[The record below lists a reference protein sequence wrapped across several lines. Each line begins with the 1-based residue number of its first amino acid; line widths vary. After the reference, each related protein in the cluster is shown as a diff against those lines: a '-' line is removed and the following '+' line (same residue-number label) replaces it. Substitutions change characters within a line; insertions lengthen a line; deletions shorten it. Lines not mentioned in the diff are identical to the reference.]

1 LAWTLP
7 LRAQEFAIRIRLV
20 TPAPPRSRAGNRA
33 TAARWAAI
41 LRALGHRVDVSLDYA
56 GEPADL
62 LIALHAWR
70 SAEAIARFAEGR
82 PGRPLVVALT
92 GTDAY
97 RFIHSHPGP
106 TLRSIALADRLVGLH
121 DLIGE
126 TVPPEH
132 RAKVRVIYQSAR
144 PIARRSPVKGAFRVC
159 VAGHLREEKDPLRPA
174 YAVRDLP
181 AASRLRVAHYGGAH
195 TPEWADAAR
204 AEMAINPRY
213 RWHGEIGHDRLRRVY
228 ASSHLLALPSRMEGG
243 ANVISEAIVAG
254 LPVVA
259 SRIAGSVGL
268 LGADYPGTY
277 PVEDTG
283 ALRALLLRAEADAAF
298 HDDLAE
304 RCAARRPLFTPERE
318 RAGWESLLRE
328 LGVG

>member
-1 LAWTLP
+1 M
-7 LRAQEFAIRIRLV
+7 RIRLV

-41 LRALGHRVDVSLDYA
+41 LRGLGHRVDVSVDYA

-62 LIALHAWR
+62 MVALHAWR
-70 SAEAIARFAEGR
+70 SADAIARFAARR
-82 PGRPLVVALT
+82 PVRPLVVALT

-97 RFIHSHPGP
+97 RFIHSDPEP
-106 TLRSIALADRLVGLH
+106 TLRSIELADRLVGLH

-126 TVPPEH
+126 VVPAEH

-144 PIARRSPVKGAFRVC
+144 PLAGRSPVRGSFRVC

-174 YAVRDLP
+174 LAVRGLP
-181 AASRLRVAHYGGAH
+181 PASRLRVEQYGGAH
-195 TPEWADAAR
+195 TPEWAEAAR
-204 AEMAINPRY
+204 AEMAVNPRY

-228 ASSHLLALPSRMEGG
+228 GSSHLLALPSRMEGG
-243 ANVISEAIVAG
+243 ANVVSEAVAAG

-268 LGADYPGTY
+268 LGVDYPGYY
-277 PVEDTG
+277 PVEDTA
-283 ALRALLLRAEADAAF
+283 ALRAA
-298 HDDLAE
+298 
-304 RCAARRPLFTPERE
+304 TTT
-318 RAGWESLLRE
+318 
-328 LGVG
+328 